1 MNQKLYDQCI
11 ANGCTPKL
19 AEMLASRQAPSATG
33 FNFEPG
39 DELIST
45 SLGVHPDQIPEAMQD
60 AKDKGVPVNFTPS
73 GDVVFDS
80 YQHRD
85 KYAKAYGYVSR
96 SDKGGRAVKERSVS
110 GGFKKPRKVRARGK
124 K

>member
-19 AEMLASRQAPSATG
+19 AEMLASRQAPSASG

-39 DELIST
+39 DELVSS
-45 SLGVHPDQIPEAMQD
+45 SLGVHPDQIPEASRL
-60 AKDKGVPVNFTPS
+60 AKQAGVPVNFTPD
-73 GDVVFDS
+73 GDVIFES

-85 KYAKAYGYVSR
+85 KYAKTIGKFSK
-96 SDKGGRAVKERSVS
+96 SDKGGRPVKERSVS
-110 GGFKKPRKVRARGK
+110 GGFKKPRKARK
-124 K
+124 KHG